1 MRKRIISAAGLIC
14 CLAAV
19 YMSAQAG
26 KKDFYENQTSLADEE
41 YELMEIQP
49 SSSTIVDENTEHEYY
64 NLVEEQPNS
73 APIADENTENEG
85 YETAPISE
93 INVGENAG
101 HEYIEE

>member
-41 YELMEIQP
+41 YE
-49 SSSTIVDENTEHEYY
+49 
-64 NLVEEQPNS
+64 
-73 APIADENTENEG
+73 NTENEG